1 MIRRRCNAMMLC
13 TSLLFATARSAAAF
27 GGATARTRATSSLLT
42 GTGCRAAPCPAGALV
57 LHFSS
62 SSSDNCEVDPF
73 PRNLYLAW
81 SLDDDRLLWQNRDK
95 PTPKLASML
104 GRGLRGIE
112 ARLDK
117 LQDRDSPAY
126 ERLFAGGKI
135 EAGDGDAKGGKLTPA
150 VEVLR
155 RIRWDGTLNPSD
167 FTVLYYDRVDE
178 KIEEAKFDAPNES
191 VKGKEEFFVFAIP
204 EHRISAVKYKERIVW
219 DKDQRLD
226 TVFGSM
232 RGDGVTI
239 DAVIDSY
246 AGWKEEREEEMAA
259 NRARQAEVAA
269 RIKSTLGDQ
278 RYAALKDLSS
288 QLQYPTGSLM
298 ATDASIEEY
307 VRGAINLFRVSRD
320 EKEGIEG
327 EDAGTRR
334 IRDLEALDMLSEL
347 VALLPDD
354 VLRERILL
362 NIESNV
368 DRLEGRK
375 QRTGNKKEAQNQLPE
390 LNEDDLEETFVRGS
404 GAGGQKINK
413 TSNRV
418 ILVHLPTNCRV
429 ECQDTRS
436 LQQNR
441 KIARKR
447 LRLKVDEFVN
457 GASSRANI
465 KAVKAVS
472 KKNKSKARNRARQ
485 RKKKEAAEAE
495 AEAAASGTE

>member
-1 MIRRRCNAMMLC
+1 
-13 TSLLFATARSAAAF
+13 
-27 GGATARTRATSSLLT
+27 
-42 GTGCRAAPCPAGALV
+42 
-57 LHFSS
+57 
-62 SSSDNCEVDPF
+62 
-73 PRNLYLAW
+73 
-81 SLDDDRLLWQNRDK
+81 
-95 PTPKLASML
+95 
-104 GRGLRGIE
+104 
-112 ARLDK
+112 
-117 LQDRDSPAY
+117 
-126 ERLFAGGKI
+126 
-135 EAGDGDAKGGKLTPA
+135 
-150 VEVLR
+150 
-155 RIRWDGTLNPSD
+155 
-167 FTVLYYDRVDE
+167 
-178 KIEEAKFDAPNES
+178 
-191 VKGKEEFFVFAIP
+191 
-204 EHRISAVKYKERIVW
+204 
-219 DKDQRLD
+219 
-226 TVFGSM
+226 
-232 RGDGVTI
+232 
-239 DAVIDSY
+239 
-246 AGWKEEREEEMAA
+246 
-259 NRARQAEVAA
+259 
-269 RIKSTLGDQ
+269 
-278 RYAALKDLSS
+278 
-288 QLQYPTGSLM
+288 
-298 ATDASIEEY
+298 
-307 VRGAINLFRVSRD
+307 
-320 EKEGIEG
+320 
-327 EDAGTRR
+327 
-334 IRDLEALDMLSEL
+334 MLSEL
-347 VALLPDD
+347 VVVLPDD

>member
-1 MIRRRCNAMMLC
+1 M
-13 TSLLFATARSAAAF
+13 F
-27 GGATARTRATSSLLT
+27 
-42 GTGCRAAPCPAGALV
+42 
-57 LHFSS
+57 
-62 SSSDNCEVDPF
+62 
-73 PRNLYLAW
+73 
-81 SLDDDRLLWQNRDK
+81 
-95 PTPKLASML
+95 

-112 ARLDK
+112 ARLEK
-117 LQDRDSPAY
+117 LKDVESPAY
-126 ERLFAGGKI
+126 ERLFAGGKYN
-135 EAGDGDAKGGKLTPA
+135 ANDRDGLDGSSPSKGGKLTPA

-155 RIRWDGTLNPSD
+155 RIRWDMTLVPGD
-167 FTVLYYDRVDE
+167 FTILYYDRVDE
-178 KIEEAKFDAPNES
+178 KIEEVKFDAPNES
-191 VKGKEEFFVFAIP
+191 VKGKEELFVFAIP
-204 EHRISAVKYKERIVW
+204 EHRIAAVKYKERMVW

-226 TVFGSM
+226 CVFGSM
-232 RGDGVTI
+232 RGNGVTI

-246 AGWKEEREEEMAA
+246 DEWKKEKDKEIAA
-259 NRARQAEVAA
+259 NRDRQAEVAS
-269 RIKSTLGDQ
+269 RIKSFLGDQ
-278 RYAALKDLSS
+278 RFAVLKDLSS
-288 QLQYPTGSLM
+288 QLQHPTGSLM
-298 ATDASIEEY
+298 ATDVSIEEY
-307 VRGAINLFRVSRD
+307 VRGSINLFRVSR
-320 EKEGIEG
+320 EEESGEN

-334 IRDLEALDMLSEL
+334 IRDVEALDMLSEL

-375 QRTGNKKEAQNQLPE
+375 RKAETNMEAQQQLPE

-457 GASSRANI
+457 GAKSRTNI
-465 KAVKAVS
+465 KAVKAVN
-472 KKNKSKARNRARQ
+472 KKAKAKARNRARQ
-485 RKKKEAAEAE
+485 RKKKEEAE
-495 AEAAASGTE
+495 AESRTEP

>member
-1 MIRRRCNAMMLC
+1 MLYQPFQRYNAVMLWS
-13 TSLLFATARSAAAF
+13 SLLFATARSAAAF
-27 GGATARTRATSSLLT
+27 RTPPSCASLMM
-42 GTGCRAAPCPAGALV
+42 GCRRRVVSPRAAPRMLPV
-57 LHFSS
+57 LHLSGTS
-62 SSSDNCEVDPF
+62 EVDPF

-81 SLDDDRLLWQNRDK
+81 SLDDDRLLWDNRNK

-117 LQDRDSPAY
+117 LKDVESPAY
-126 ERLFAGGKI
+126 ERLFAGGRYNN
-135 EAGDGDAKGGKLTPA
+135 DDMDDLVSKGGKLTPA
-150 VEVLR
+150 MEVLR
-155 RIRWDGTLNPSD
+155 RIRWDGTLVPGD

-178 KIEEAKFDAPNES
+178 KIEEAKFDSPNES
-191 VKGKEEFFVFAIP
+191 VKGKEDLFVFAIP
-204 EHRISAVKYKERIVW
+204 EHRISAVKYRDRIVW

-226 TVFGSM
+226 MVFGSM
-232 RGDGVTI
+232 RGNGMTI
-239 DAVIDSY
+239 DVVIDTY
-246 AGWKEEREEEMAA
+246 DDWKKMKDEEMAA

-278 RYAALKDLSS
+278 RFAALKDLSS
-288 QLQYPTGSLM
+288 QLQHPTGSLL
-298 ATDASIEEY
+298 ATDNSIEEY
-307 VRGAINLFRVSRD
+307 VRGSINLFRIAREEASG
-320 EKEGIEG
+320 ES

-334 IRDLEALDMLSEL
+334 TRDVEALDMLSEL

-375 QRTGNKKEAQNQLPE
+375 RKAGSKKEAQQHQLPE

-447 LRLKVDEFVN
+447 LRLKVDEFIN
-457 GASSRANI
+457 GASSQTNI
-465 KAVKAVS
+465 KAVKAVN
-472 KKNKSKARNRARQ
+472 KKAKAKARNRARQ
-485 RKKKEAAEAE
+485 RKKKEEAQAE
-495 AEAAASGTE
+495 SGFE

>member
-1 MIRRRCNAMMLC
+1 M
-13 TSLLFATARSAAAF
+13 TA
-27 GGATARTRATSSLLT
+27 
-42 GTGCRAAPCPAGALV
+42 
-57 LHFSS
+57 
-62 SSSDNCEVDPF
+62 
-73 PRNLYLAW
+73 
-81 SLDDDRLLWQNRDK
+81 NRD
-95 PTPKLASML
+95 
-104 GRGLRGIE
+104 
-112 ARLDK
+112 
-117 LQDRDSPAY
+117 
-126 ERLFAGGKI
+126 
-135 EAGDGDAKGGKLTPA
+135 
-150 VEVLR
+150 
-155 RIRWDGTLNPSD
+155 
-167 FTVLYYDRVDE
+167 
-178 KIEEAKFDAPNES
+178 
-191 VKGKEEFFVFAIP
+191 
-204 EHRISAVKYKERIVW
+204 
-219 DKDQRLD
+219 
-226 TVFGSM
+226 
-232 RGDGVTI
+232 
-239 DAVIDSY
+239 
-246 AGWKEEREEEMAA
+246 
-259 NRARQAEVAA
+259 RQAEVAA

-320 EKEGIEG
+320 ERIEG

-347 VALLPDD
+347 VVVLPDD